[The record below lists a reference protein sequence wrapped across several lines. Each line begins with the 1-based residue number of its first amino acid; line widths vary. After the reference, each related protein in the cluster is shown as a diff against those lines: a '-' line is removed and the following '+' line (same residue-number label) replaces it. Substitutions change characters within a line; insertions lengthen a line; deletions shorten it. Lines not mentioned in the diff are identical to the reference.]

1 MLMVQRFSCCLCFIS
16 AFLIS
21 QVVLVSAAS
30 CFCFLGFA
38 TVTLGSVPTSRG
50 AGLYMLPSNKA
61 YAVLLGV
68 ARILSG
74 GTGPF
79 YISVSSV

>member
-1 MLMVQRFSCCLCFIS
+1 MQEMWVQSLGWEGP
-16 AFLIS
+16 LEKE
-21 QVVLVSAAS
+21 AS

-38 TVTLGSVPTSRG
+38 PVTLGSVPTSRG
-50 AGLYMLPSNKA
+50 AGLYMSLSNKA

-68 ARILSG
+68 AQILSG
-74 GTGPF
+74 ETGPF

>member
-1 MLMVQRFSCCLCFIS
+1 MLLFSGICCCN
-16 AFLIS
+16 
-21 QVVLVSAAS
+21 
-30 CFCFLGFA
+30 
-38 TVTLGSVPTSRG
+38 LGSVPTSRG

-68 ARILSG
+68 AQILSG

>member
-1 MLMVQRFSCCLCFIS
+1 M
-16 AFLIS
+16 
-21 QVVLVSAAS
+21 VLVSAAS

-38 TVTLGSVPTSRG
+38 AVTLGSVPTSRG

-68 ARILSG
+68 AQIFSG